1 MNETEMNLVKEMKKT
16 IKLIKPY
23 LEDRE
28 SILKNKL
35 ESSKNKKEV
44 NEIKKDLAFILNL
57 IIAFKKIELELEETF
72 IKLG

>member
-23 LEDRE
+23 LEGRE